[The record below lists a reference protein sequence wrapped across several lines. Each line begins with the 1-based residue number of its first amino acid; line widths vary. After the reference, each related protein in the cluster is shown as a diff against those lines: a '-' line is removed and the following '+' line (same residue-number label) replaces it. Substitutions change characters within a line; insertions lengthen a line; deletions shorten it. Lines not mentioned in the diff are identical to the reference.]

1 MRQTNMKKHNLLT
14 TKTMPTQS
22 MNNNRASTHFTAMT
36 TPSEILF
43 DGKPKNWPEFEHH
56 LLNEVENPTIR
67 WNQELL
73 NFQLMDTKTK

>member
-1 MRQTNMKKHNLLT
+1 MKKHNLLT

-43 DGKPKNWPEFEHH
+43 DGKPKKLARVRASLAE
-56 LLNEVENPTIR
+56 
-67 WNQELL
+67 
-73 NFQLMDTKTK
+73 